1 MPAES
6 SPRIEED
13 PYPGVTVYGQD
24 AAQRYGR
31 VRVARHAQRL
41 TAFDDL

>member
-1 MPAES
+1 MPSES
-6 SPRIEED
+6 RPRIEEH
-13 PYPGVTVYGQD
+13 PHPGVTIYRED